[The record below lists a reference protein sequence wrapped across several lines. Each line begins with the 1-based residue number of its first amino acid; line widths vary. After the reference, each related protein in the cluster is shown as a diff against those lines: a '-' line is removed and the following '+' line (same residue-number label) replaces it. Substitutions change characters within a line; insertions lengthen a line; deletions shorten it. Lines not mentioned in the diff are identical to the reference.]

1 MFCMILILFELIDVK
16 FGAEAP
22 NFRDVAS
29 GHPGAEQGS
38 KGATV
43 LCIMTYVN

>member
-1 MFCMILILFELIDVK
+1 MFNKGCINAINCDV
-16 FGAEAP
+16 G
-22 NFRDVAS
+22 S

-43 LCIMTYVN
+43 LCIMTYVNWV